1 MSASPRRLA
10 SQAILYLLAL
20 LLAVFILAPFAWVL
34 SASLQPEHAIFKQP
48 PDWIPQPASLDNYV
62 YVFTGKIPSRSD
74 LSSGLTAGITGD
86 AIFIPSGLRNSIAVA
101 MVVMAL
107 NLVFGTTAA
116 YTFARERFRGR
127 AVAFNFIL
135 GSRLLPAMA
144 VAIPIYTILRVT
156 GLLDTRIGLILVHGA
171 FTLPFSIWV
180 LTLYFRS
187 LPREIEEAALVD
199 GCDRLAA
206 LRYVVVPIAA
216 PGLAAVAA
224 FSFLFS
230 YDEFLFAQLSLS
242 SIELKTVPVVLAA
255 IAVNPDATYTLIAV
269 GVVLAVIAP
278 ILLALLLR
286 RYLVSGL
293 VASLEK

>member
-101 MVVMAL
+101 VVVMAL
-107 NLVFGTTAA
+107 NLLFGTTAA

-206 LRYVVVPIAA
+206 LRYVIVPIAA